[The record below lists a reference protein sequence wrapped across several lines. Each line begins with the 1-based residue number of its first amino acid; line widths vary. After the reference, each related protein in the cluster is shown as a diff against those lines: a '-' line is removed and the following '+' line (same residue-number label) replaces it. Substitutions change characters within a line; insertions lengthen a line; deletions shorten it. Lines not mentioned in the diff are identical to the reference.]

1 MVLPGTV
8 DFLTFLTLD
17 GIQKDMKKYCTQ
29 CAFTGGK
36 VVDGSDPSN
45 PSEGASCDY
54 PPLSDTNFYR
64 DGNITMTSN
73 PPVKYQNLT

>member
-1 MVLPGTV
+1 
-8 DFLTFLTLD
+8 
-17 GIQKDMKKYCTQ
+17 MKKYCTQ

-45 PSEGASCDY
+45 PSEGATCDY

-73 PPVKYQNLT
+73 PPVKY